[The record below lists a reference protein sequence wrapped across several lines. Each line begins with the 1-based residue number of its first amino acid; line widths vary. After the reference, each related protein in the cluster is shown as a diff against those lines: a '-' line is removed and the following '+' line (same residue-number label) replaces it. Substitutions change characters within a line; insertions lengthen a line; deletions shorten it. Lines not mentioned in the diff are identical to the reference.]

1 MNRVIEKDTGRI
13 RVVVGDMLVP
23 GMKKGER
30 IIVCSGNKSFKL
42 SELGITWDF
51 VDFDYS
57 KYSNN
62 IIDLLKKEDPTYLEV
77 IAKRFHPGGYFNEGD
92 LVFFSKPGRYLKD
105 YYGPNYPFIIT
116 EMFDDSGIY
125 RGDNWDPEAAEK
137 GKYKINI
144 GLKIYRGIIP
154 TKEQIESEPK
164 HDVVVSYSLLEF
176 FPGDAFHILSRYDT
190 EY

>member
-1 MNRVIEKDTGRI
+1 MNRIIEKDTGRI

-30 IIVCSGNKSFKL
+30 IIVCSGGKSFKL

-57 KYSNN
+57 SN
-62 IIDLLKKEDPTYLEV
+62 IIDLLKKEDPTYLEI

-92 LVFFSKPGRYLKD
+92 LVFFTKPGRYLKD

-116 EMFDDSGIY
+116 EIFDDTVYNSSY
-125 RGDNWDPEAAEK
+125 DPETIEK
-137 GKYKINI
+137 SKYEINI
-144 GLKIYRGIIP
+144 GLKVYRGIIP

-164 HDVVVSYSLLEF
+164 HDIIVSYSLLEF

>member
-1 MNRVIEKDTGRI
+1 MNRIIEKNTGRI
-13 RVVVGDMLVP
+13 RVVLKDMLVP
-23 GMKKGER
+23 GMNKGER
-30 IIVCSGNKSFKL
+30 VILCSGNKSFKL

-57 KYSNN
+57 KYSSN
-62 IIDLLKKEDPTYLEV
+62 IIDLLKKEDPTYLEI

-92 LVFFSKPGRYLKD
+92 LVFFTKPGRYLKD
-105 YYGPNYPFIIT
+105 CCGPDYPFIIT
-116 EMFDDSGIY
+116 EIFDDRAFYNS
-125 RGDNWDPEAAEK
+125 RDPEIIEK
-137 GKYKINI
+137 NKYVINI
-144 GLKIYRGIIP
+144 GLKVYRGIIP

-164 HDVVVSYSLLEF
+164 HDTIVSYSLLEF